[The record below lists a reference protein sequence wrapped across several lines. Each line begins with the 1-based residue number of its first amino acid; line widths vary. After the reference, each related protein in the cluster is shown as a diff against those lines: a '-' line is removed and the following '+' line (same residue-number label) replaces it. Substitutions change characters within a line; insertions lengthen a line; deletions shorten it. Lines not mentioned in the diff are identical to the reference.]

1 MFIFFTELTG
11 KDVVDRHGR
20 WLGHPY
26 DFFAK
31 LDEPFP
37 TVSDI
42 IVAKGH
48 LKKQFYVIPISQISF
63 QNGQIQV
70 RQPVESLTVTQR
82 YREPMQASLRT
93 SILDQQVVDT
103 YNRKVVRVNDLH
115 FLRVGQDLRLVHVD
129 VGLRGLVRRLGWGR
143 LVDGMVRL
151 LNRHARYL
159 TDEGFIAWKFVQPI
173 DIQVSTGRLKLSI
186 EQEELKKIPP
196 PDISEML
203 MELDPQHRV
212 ALFKTIDVERQVEII
227 TELELKW
234 QRELI
239 EDLDTRTAVDLM
251 ERMPADE
258 ATDLLGA
265 LPRRSADRILGML
278 SNQKARDL
286 SELLEH
292 ESDTAGGLM
301 TTEFITLMP
310 GMTVEEAIEH
320 IKRTEL
326 RKAETIYY
334 GYVIDET
341 ERLLGAVSFRKLLLE
356 PLDATMD
363 NVMQVKPPSVHV
375 DASVKEVAYVLDK
388 YNLFALPAV
397 DDEGKLEGIITIDD
411 VLSII
416 IDDAYGKKPVL

>member
-1 MFIFFTELTG
+1 
-11 KDVVDRHGR
+11 
-20 WLGHPY
+20 
-26 DFFAK
+26 
-31 LDEPFP
+31 
-37 TVSDI
+37 
-42 IVAKGH
+42 
-48 LKKQFYVIPISQISF
+48 
-63 QNGQIQV
+63 
-70 RQPVESLTVTQR
+70 
-82 YREPMQASLRT
+82 
-93 SILDQQVVDT
+93 
-103 YNRKVVRVNDLH
+103 
-115 FLRVGQDLRLVHVD
+115 LRVEQNLRLVHVD

-143 LVDGMVRL
+143 LVDGVIKI
-151 LNRHARYL
+151 LNRHARYI

-173 DIQVSTGRLKLSI
+173 DIQVTTGRLKLSI

-212 ALFKTIDVERQVEII
+212 ALFRTMDLDRQVEII

-239 EDLDTRTAVDLM
+239 EDLDTRTAVALM

-301 TTEFITLMP
+301 TTEFITLTP
-310 GMTVEEAIEH
+310 TMTVREAIEH
-320 IKRTEL
+320 IKRTQL
-326 RKAETIYY
+326 KKAETIYY
-334 GYVIDET
+334 AYVIDDT
-341 ERLLGAVSFRKLLLE
+341 ERLLGTVSFRKLLFE
-356 PLDATMD
+356 PMDATMD
-363 NVMQVKPPSVHV
+363 DVMLAKPPSVHV
-375 DASVKEVAYVLDK
+375 NASVKEVAYVLDK

-397 DDEGKLEGIITIDD
+397 DDDGRMEGIITIDD
-411 VLSII
+411 VLSIV
-416 IDDAYGKKPVL
+416 IDDAYGSKPVL